1 MKNILNAILLIVIAI
16 LIYLLLQKDSLIS
29 SQINRQ
35 AQLQH
40 TYDSSQKIIDSLHER
55 ISDNEYVIHSLDN
68 VNGALTDQYQ
78 SKKGEIARLTQSVNK
93 PILVVNSYNLKQL
106 DSAFAARYP
115 TDTIKTDS
123 IVTLQKSIGM
133 KSLADLI
140 RYDTLTKVIPMYQY
154 TDSILNLRLVNRD
167 SVITIQNKSIKDYNQ
182 MIANYSNQR
191 EVLINQ
197 RNDADKALKK
207 SKRKNFVT
215 SAAAA
220 VITILYILK

>member
-1 MKNILNAILLIVIAI
+1 
-16 LIYLLLQKDSLIS
+16 
-29 SQINRQ
+29 
-35 AQLQH
+35 
-40 TYDSSQKIIDSLHER
+40 
-55 ISDNEYVIHSLDN
+55 
-68 VNGALTDQYQ
+68 
-78 SKKGEIARLTQSVNK
+78 
-93 PILVVNSYNLKQL
+93 
-106 DSAFAARYP
+106 
-115 TDTIKTDS
+115 
-123 IVTLQKSIGM
+123 M

-154 TDSILNLRLVNRD
+154 TDSIFNLRLVNRD

-220 VITILYILK
+220 VIAILYILK